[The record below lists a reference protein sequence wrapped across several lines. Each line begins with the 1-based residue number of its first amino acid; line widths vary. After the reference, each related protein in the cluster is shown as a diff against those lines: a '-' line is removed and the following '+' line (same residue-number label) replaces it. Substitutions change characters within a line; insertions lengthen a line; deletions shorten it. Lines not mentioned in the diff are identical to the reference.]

1 MLVIRAAPGDEELIR
16 QEGEKCAP
24 LKELAEGLTRSVNW
38 TTEEASEKFLDAW
51 AEDQAHREE
60 RMARLLSTQEKEPET
75 IKFKAEVAKVQTMAD
90 GGVRVVLDLGEDG
103 RRVMEALTECKQKGI
118 VLDIDAVTRKS

>member
-16 QEGEKCAP
+16 QEAEKGAP
-24 LKELAEGLTRSVNW
+24 LEELAEGLMRSVNW

-51 AEDQAHREE
+51 AEEQAHREE
-60 RMARLLSTQEKEPET
+60 KVAA

-103 RRVMEALTECKQKGI
+103 RRVMEALTECKQNGVYLAIEAIKTI
-118 VLDIDAVTRKS
+118 